1 MSATCSEWADS
12 ADSFPVVFW
21 TFLAGSASLSAVPLV
36 TAGFYS
42 KEFIL
47 SQVLTSPSGGTA
59 LWLAGLT
66 GAFLTSLYTF
76 RMVFL
81 VFFGPEKTGVNES
94 RSLSLRIPLIILGL
108 LSITG
113 GFLET
118 PRTLGGLSFFTD
130 FVQKVL
136 PSLNTLNSL
145 NSLSSEVSFQITASL
160 VSLAGVWSA
169 YMLFL
174 RHRAFTEKAAD
185 SRAGSLLRRFW
196 HAGWGFD
203 WLYDKIIVRP
213 FLWTARSNKDDFIDL
228 AYGGTAWY
236 TEQAH
241 RLLSLTQSGSLRWY
255 AAILAFGAVVFVALV
270 VSL

>member
-1 MSATCSEWADS
+1 
-12 ADSFPVVFW
+12 
-21 TFLAGSASLSAVPLV
+21 LSAIPLV

-47 SQVLTSPSGGTA
+47 SQVLTSPSGGAA

-81 VFFGPEKTGVNES
+81 VFFGREKTKVSES
-94 RSLSLRIPLIILGL
+94 KSLSLRIPLSILGL

-113 GFLET
+113 GFLKT
-118 PRTLGGLSFFTD
+118 PQTLGGLSFFTD
-130 FVQKVL
+130 FLQTVL
-136 PSLNTLNSL
+136 PSLDTHNSL
-145 NSLSSEVSFQITASL
+145 NSLGSEVSLQLIASL

-174 RHRAFTEKAAD
+174 RHRAFTETLAG
-185 SRAGSLLRRFW
+185 SVAGSLLRRFW
-196 HAGWGFD
+196 SAGWGFD

-241 RLLSLTQSGSLRWY
+241 RLLSLTQSGNLRWY

-270 VSL
+270 VAI